1 MRGINASYV
10 ISEMKKE
17 EYYKKKAQRQKCIID
32 NEKQCNKCKYE
43 EVCEDNEIENK
54 EEQNSIK

>member
-17 EYYKKKAQRQKCIID
+17 EYYKKKVQRQKCIVD
-32 NEKQCNKCKYE
+32 NEKQCSKCKYE
-43 EVCEDNEIENK
+43 EICEDKEGIE
-54 EEQNSIK
+54 

>member
-17 EYYKKKAQRQKCIID
+17 EYYKKKVQRQKCIVD

-43 EVCEDNEIENK
+43 EVCEDKEIEYGK
-54 EEQNSIK
+54 R